1 MLAIEKG
8 QCAEYGCKACC
19 MTTAQAISATG
30 ASTAILYNCRIESM
44 AYTALRVRA
53 SAHAEFE
60 GSGVTLFCFAF

>member
-1 MLAIEKG
+1 
-8 QCAEYGCKACC
+8 